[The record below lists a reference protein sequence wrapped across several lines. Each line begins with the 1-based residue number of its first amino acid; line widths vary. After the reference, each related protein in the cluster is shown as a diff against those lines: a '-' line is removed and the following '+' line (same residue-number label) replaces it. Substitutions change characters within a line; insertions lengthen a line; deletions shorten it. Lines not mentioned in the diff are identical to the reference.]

1 MNAALAALLCLIVYA
16 LGYRFYSAYLATKIF
31 ALSDDHVTPAHAQED
46 GVDYV
51 PTNKWVLF
59 GHHYASIAGLGPLL
73 GPAIAVI
80 WGWAPAMLWVV
91 GGALL
96 VGCVHD
102 FGALVVSMRARGQSI
117 GKVTESVIGP
127 RAKSLFHLIIFFLV
141 ALAMGVFAKVMAALF
156 SPATAANPVGYPQ
169 AVIPSASLMIL
180 ATVIGTLVYK
190 KGFRL
195 VPLTV
200 LAFVL
205 VLGSIPLGMNEG
217 VLAFTGLNEVGR
229 APSTD
234 GWSWLLLI
242 YAFAASVLPVWLL
255 LQPRDFLNSLL
266 LYLGMAAM
274 FLGDCGYDGTG
285 PVLDPMCGSG
295 TFVIEA
301 AEIAAGLMPGRSRAF
316 AFEDFAGFDAPAW
329 AAMKAAARPR
339 VPAARF
345 FGSDRDAGAVRMSKD
360 NAERAGVGDFCTFSC
375 HPVSDL
381 ARPEGPPG
389 LVMVNPPYGARIGGN
404 RNLLFGLY
412 AALGGVL
419 KERFGGW
426 RVGLVT
432 SDAGLAKATGLP
444 FAAPGPEIPHGG
456 IKVRLWK
463 TGVLP

>member
-1 MNAALAALLCLIVYA
+1 MEPAVAPFEIFLAALP
-16 LGYRFYSAYLATKIF
+16 GF
-31 ALSDDHVTPAHAQED
+31 E
-46 GVDYV
+46 
-51 PTNKWVLF
+51 
-59 GHHYASIAGLGPLL
+59 PLL
-73 GPAIAVI
+73 AGEARAAGFAGVAECPGGVTCRGGWPDVWRANLVLRGASRVLVRIGGFRAFHLAQLDKRARRFP
-80 WGWAPAMLWVV
+80 WGDFLRPGVTVRVEATCRRSKIYHT
-91 GGALL
+91 GAATQRI
-96 VGCVHD
+96 VR
-102 FGALVVSMRARGQSI
+102 ALVETLGAREAGEGEAAIRLMARIEDDLVTFSLDTS
-117 GKVTESVIGP
+117 GEPLHRRGHKV
-127 RAKSLFHLIIFFLV
+127 
-141 ALAMGVFAKVMAALF
+141 
-156 SPATAANPVGYPQ
+156 
-169 AVIPSASLMIL
+169 AVNKA
-180 ATVIGTLVYK
+180 
-190 KGFRL
+190 
-195 VPLTV
+195 PLRET
-200 LAFVL
+200 
-205 VLGSIPLGMNEG
+205 
-217 VLAFTGLNEVGR
+217 
-229 APSTD
+229 
-234 GWSWLLLI
+234 
-242 YAFAASVLPVWLL
+242 
-255 LQPRDFLNSLL
+255 
-266 LYLGMAAM
+266 MAAM